1 MLSNVSELPVIDI
14 RDLSFSFPGPVR
26 ILEDVKLQVPKGD
39 FLAIIGPNGGGKT
52 TLLRLILG
60 LLRPDSGT
68 VSVLGTSPAGAV
80 GRIGYVPQMT
90 GFERSF
96 PVSVMDAV
104 LMGRL
109 HVRGVLRGYTDADR
123 SIALEKMELLRIAEL
138 SPRRIGDLSGG
149 QRQRVLIARALCSEP
164 ELLLLDEPA
173 AGIDRENQENFYHIL
188 SDINIDVTIVMAT
201 HDIGA
206 ISSYVSRIGCMN
218 VQLFLHDDG
227 ISEETMARVYGCPFE
242 LITHGVPHR
251 VLGKGQKKGDN
262 CGD

>member
-1 MLSNVSELPVIDI
+1 MSDAPVIDI
-14 RDLSFSFPGPVR
+14 RNLCFSFPGSVR
-26 ILEDVKLQVPKGD
+26 ILEDVDLLVPKGD

-68 VSVLGTSPAGAV
+68 VSVLGTTPAGAV
-80 GRIGYVPQMT
+80 GRIGYVPQIT

-109 HVRGVLRGYTDADR
+109 HARGAFRGYTGEDR
-123 SIALEKMELLRIAEL
+123 SIAESKLELLRIAEL
-138 SPRRIGDLSGG
+138 SRKRTPICTGG
-149 QRQRVLIARALCSEP
+149 QRQRVLIARALCSAP

-173 AGIDRENQENFYHIL
+173 AGIDTENQENFYHIL
-188 SDINIDVTIVMAT
+188 SDINSDVTIVMTT

-206 ISSYVSRIGCMN
+206 ISSYVSRIACMN
-218 VQLFLHDDG
+218 VQLFLHEDG
-227 ISEETMARVYGCPFE
+227 ITEETIARVYGCPFE

-251 VLGKGQKKGDN
+251 VLGTGEKGDDT
-262 CGD
+262 CG